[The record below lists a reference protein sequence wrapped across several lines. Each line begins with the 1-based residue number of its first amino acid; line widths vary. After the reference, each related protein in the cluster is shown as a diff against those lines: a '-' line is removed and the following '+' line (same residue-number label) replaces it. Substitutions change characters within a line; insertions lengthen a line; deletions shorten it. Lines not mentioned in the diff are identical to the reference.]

1 MIRVIMHEKS
11 VGMNLGWWVSVI
23 LKCKTNEMVGNL
35 SGMALEWNTLLCSW
49 IGKDELV
56 WIQHGK

>member
-1 MIRVIMHEKS
+1 
-11 VGMNLGWWVSVI
+11 VI

>member
-1 MIRVIMHEKS
+1 MKW
-11 VGMNLGWWVSVI
+11 LVI
-23 LKCKTNEMVGNL
+23 LVAWRWNEIHYYVH
-35 SGMALEWNTLLCSW
+35 E